1 VIARYRVLAERLR
14 AELGALEQVVNRA
27 EGAIDRAIQ
36 HVNVLDFV
44 AFLEPL
50 ATVDEEPDDRDAV

>member
-1 VIARYRVLAERLR
+1 
-14 AELGALEQVVNRA
+14 
-27 EGAIDRAIQ
+27 
-36 HVNVLDFV
+36 VLDFV